1 MGRFSSVLPW
11 TRLVLPT
18 GGSSQFTLCPQLK
31 NCSAVRTRVCV
42 CVCVCAHTCASVR
55 VRACVR
61 VCMRSIVCSLVHV
74 CMCVHACVCV
84 RVCVCVCARAR
95 ARVCVCVCVCVCE
108 RACVENGLFA
118 TTRGSTITYLKR
130 SNTGRREEVETD
142 SQWVAT
148 DASPP
153 PSMYR

>member
-18 GGSSQFTLCPQLK
+18 GGSSQLTLCPQLK

-84 RVCVCVCARAR
+84 RVCVCVC
-95 ARVCVCVCVCVCE
+95 VCVCE

-130 SNTGRREEVETD
+130 SNTGRREEGGGRD
-142 SQWVAT
+142 RQPMGRHRRL
-148 DASPP
+148 PP